1 MFLKISRLTKQFGE
15 VKALNGVDLEIKKG
29 EFVSIMGPS
38 GSGKTTLLTLM
49 GALDNPSSGEI
60 ILEGES
66 LSEIKDLDAF
76 RSKKV
81 GFVFQFHNLLSY
93 LTSLENVELVLHRG
107 RSRSTSE
114 EISMELLRLVGL
126 EERLHHKPSQLSG
139 GERQRVAVAR
149 ALVNDPQMVLADEPT
164 GELDSK
170 TSVEIINLMKQINKQ
185 KGTTFIV
192 VTHDPEIAK
201 RGDKII
207 YLRDGKISR
216 EEIVI
221 SESVED
227 IISLKHSSF
236 GYQILT
242 QRLNDPN
249 MEKLGLFR
257 KGNLTKEGETFRLIF
272 EKAEKLQK
280 S

>member
-81 GFVFQFHNLLSY
+81 GFVFQFHNLISY

-149 ALVNDPQMVLADEPT
+149 ALVNDPRMVLADEPT

>member
-81 GFVFQFHNLLSY
+81 GFVFQFHNLISY

-149 ALVNDPQMVLADEPT
+149 ALVNDPRMVLADEPT

-257 KGNLTKEGETFRLIF
+257 KGNLTKEGETFRSIF

>member
-15 VKALNGVDLEIKKG
+15 VKALNGIDLEIKKG

-38 GSGKTTLLTLM
+38 GSGKTTLLTLI
-49 GALDNPSSGEI
+49 GSLDNPSSGEI

-81 GFVFQFHNLLSY
+81 GFVFQFHNLISY

-107 RSRSTSE
+107 RSKSVSE
-114 EISMELLRLVGL
+114 ETSMELLRLVGL

-149 ALVNDPQMVLADEPT
+149 ALVNDPLMVLADEPT
-164 GELDSK
+164 GELDST

-227 IISLKHSSF
+227 IICLKHSSF
-236 GYQILT
+236 GHQILT
-242 QRLNDPN
+242 QKLNDPY

-257 KGNLTKEGETFRLIF
+257 KGNLTKEGETFRSIF